1 MTTTSTDIGS
11 TPGIEMPW
19 VPPGRVAR
27 LDGRGEI
34 FYRHHVHPDRS
45 TKTVIL
51 LHGWTASCDTQFF
64 SAYQALAA
72 KYSII
77 AVDHRGHGRGIRAP
91 FTLEAAADDAAALL
105 EFLGESAVI
114 AVGYSMGGPVAMLLT
129 HRHPQLI
136 SGIVLQATALE
147 WQATRRERV
156 TWRGLGLMGVGM
168 RSRWYSNILNSQLE
182 RLLAERP
189 DMKRWLPWLTGEI
202 LRNDPRGMLE
212 AGRAL
217 SRHDARP
224 WASSLGKP
232 AAMLIT
238 TDDRLVLPAK
248 QRALATAVGATVRE
262 LAADHLCTWVEPEKY
277 ATLTVEL
284 VDSVVG

>member
-1 MTTTSTDIGS
+1 MTTTSTDVTD

-27 LDGRGEI
+27 LEGRGEI

-45 TKTVIL
+45 AKTVIL

-64 SAYQALAA
+64 TAYQALAA

-91 FTLEAAADDAAALL
+91 FSLEATADDAAALL
-105 EFLGESAVI
+105 RFLGETGVI
-114 AVGYSMGGPVAMLLT
+114 AVGYSMGGPITMVLAR
-129 HRHPQLI
+129 RHPELV

-147 WQATRRERV
+147 WHATRRERV
-156 TWRGLGLMGVGM
+156 TWRGLGLMGTLM
-168 RSRWYSNILNSQLE
+168 RSRWYSHTLNSQLG
-182 RLLAERP
+182 RLLKERP
-189 DMKRWLPWLTGEI
+189 EMKRWLPWLTGEI
-202 LRNDPRGMLE
+202 LRNDPSGVLQ

-224 WASSLGKP
+224 WASSLTQP

-238 TDDRLVLPAK
+238 TQDRLVLPAK
-248 QRALATAVGATVRE
+248 QRALAAAVKATVRE
-262 LAADHLCTWVEPEKY
+262 IHADHLCTWVEPEKY
-277 ATLTVEL
+277 AALTVEL
-284 VDSVVG
+284 VDLVAV

>member
-284 VDSVVG
+284 VDLVVG